1 MSKIN
6 KMIDHVMLSEPPKYR
21 PYLGMSQIGNPDE
34 RMLWLNFRWCLP
46 PNKFEPRVSRILEL
60 GNVIEDV
67 VVDYLKKAD
76 GVEVFT
82 EDKKGDQFKA
92 SLLGD
97 HFSGH
102 IDGVV
107 KNLPE
112 HDDDSMVLE
121 VKSSND
127 RRFNNLVSEGS
138 YERWSLEYEA
148 QVHCYMGSFKLPK
161 SLALVY
167 NKNNSDIYTE
177 VIKYNHDLFV
187 SLIEK
192 AKRIITSPEP
202 PDLFLSENDWKV
214 KNLPKE
220 SREVYLGRAEP
231 EFKNCRNCKHSKPM
245 IEVSGATWRCG
256 KKGVLLNPKQQM
268 DKKNCP
274 DHELIFGLIPT
285 PF

>member
-1 MSKIN
+1 
-6 KMIDHVMLSEPPKYR
+6 
-21 PYLGMSQIGNPDE
+21 
-34 RMLWLNFRWCLP
+34 
-46 PNKFEPRVSRILEL
+46 
-60 GNVIEDV
+60 
-67 VVDYLKKAD
+67 
-76 GVEVFT
+76 
-82 EDKKGDQFKA
+82 
-92 SLLGD
+92 
-97 HFSGH
+97 
-102 IDGVV
+102 
-107 KNLPE
+107 
-112 HDDDSMVLE
+112 
-121 VKSSND
+121 
-127 RRFNNLVSEGS
+127 
-138 YERWSLEYEA
+138 
-148 QVHCYMGSFKLPK
+148 MGAFKLPK

-192 AKRIITSPEP
+192 AKRIITAPEP

-285 PF
+285 PV

>member
-1 MSKIN
+1 
-6 KMIDHVMLSEPPKYR
+6 
-21 PYLGMSQIGNPDE
+21 
-34 RMLWLNFRWCLP
+34 
-46 PNKFEPRVSRILEL
+46 
-60 GNVIEDV
+60 
-67 VVDYLKKAD
+67 
-76 GVEVFT
+76 
-82 EDKKGDQFKA
+82 
-92 SLLGD
+92 
-97 HFSGH
+97 
-102 IDGVV
+102 
-107 KNLPE
+107 
-112 HDDDSMVLE
+112 MVLE

-127 RRFNNLVSEGS
+127 RRFNNLVSENS

-148 QVHCYMGSFKLPK
+148 QVHCYMGAFKLPK

-167 NKNNSDIYTE
+167 NKNNSDIYSE
-177 VIKYNHDLFV
+177 VIKYNDELFQ

-220 SREVYLGRAEP
+220 SREVYLGRTEP
-231 EFKNCRNCKHSKPM
+231 PFKNCRNCKHSKPI